1 MCRVFILHNHITLYV
16 FVAVYIVLGIYW
28 GEGPEIIDQLSVYT
42 DHSVN
47 DKINAGKVS
56 GIFILINISKVEKCA
71 QSESSND

>member
-1 MCRVFILHNHITLYV
+1 MCRVFILHDHITLYV

-42 DHSVN
+42 DHSVD
-47 DKINAGKVS
+47 DKMVS

-71 QSESSND
+71 QSES